1 MRGFCEKG
9 KTGLSV
15 GRIYKSSV
23 ARCAVAALSFGL
35 AGCADQTPDFEYVYL
50 PGTEVESGANLPFT
64 PAIKVRGGN
73 IVFLSGIT
81 GAPVPHSHPHIPAEF
96 DHLDFSAEAQTEAVM
111 ERLQQTVRAAGGELS
126 DVVQVTRFVVDIAAN
141 QVAINA
147 VMNRYWGNHR
157 PASTSVEIVRLATDP
172 RFVLEVEAIAVIP
185 D

>member
-1 MRGFCEKG
+1 MSIATNNTRAHARWL
-9 KTGLSV
+9 T
-15 GRIYKSSV
+15 V
-23 ARCAVAALSFGL
+23 AVLIAMI
-35 AGCADQTPDFEYVYL
+35 AGCEAEKPDFEYIYL
-50 PGTEVESGANLPFT
+50 PGTELGSGANLPFT
-64 PAIKVRGGN
+64 PAIKVHGGD

-111 ERLQQTVRAAGGELS
+111 ERLQETVRAAGGELS
-126 DVVQVTRFVVDIAAN
+126 DIVQVTRFVVDIGRN

-147 VMNRYWGNHR
+147 VMNRYWGKHR

-172 RFVLEVEAIAVIP
+172 RFILEVEAVAVIS